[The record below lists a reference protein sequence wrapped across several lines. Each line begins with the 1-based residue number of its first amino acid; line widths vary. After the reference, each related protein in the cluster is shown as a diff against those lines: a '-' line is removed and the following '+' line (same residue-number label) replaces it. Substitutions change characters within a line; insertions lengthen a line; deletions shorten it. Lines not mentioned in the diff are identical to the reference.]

1 MCQCDVP
8 DSTWAF
14 SKNRALWLNGAAS
27 HLIDTAW
34 EPLEITEK
42 SLDWQSMGL
51 LLSTADKKPTSSIQ
65 HDQSYQVTETMASQ
79 FWSSFRKKKKE
90 VMPEPTVLLSVIRN
104 GTGKKRNKCK
114 SSHCLKKRKRQP
126 HTPLRTRTYTLPV
139 HCVDSD
145 KQEKAGPPDS
155 AMMKLYFRISLFVLV
170 GRVQVKCSS

>member
-1 MCQCDVP
+1 MELP
-8 DSTWAF
+8 PIWSTQHGNRWKLLKNHSIDRACGSYWALLIK
-14 SKNRALWLNGAAS
+14 SQPRPSNMISLIRWQKQWHLNSDPALG
-27 HLIDTAW
+27 
-34 EPLEITEK
+34 
-42 SLDWQSMGL
+42 
-51 LLSTADKKPTSSIQ
+51 
-65 HDQSYQVTETMASQ
+65 
-79 FWSSFRKKKKE
+79 RKKKKKSCPNQLDSKSLKLFCFQWLE
-90 VMPEPTVLLSVIRN
+90 MGPE
-104 GTGKKRNKCK
+104 KKRNKCK